1 MAAAEAHQK
10 VAAEGNGS
18 EAEETATGSAYPE
31 TVTVSGAGTA
41 EANGVYVYRRDG
53 ETKRVFRGIRC
64 VCGIYE
70 HTTNDACWLGFH
82 DCAAFGRPEW
92 NKWMLY
98 NARGI
103 LYAAHTPGQLGV
115 PPRKGRWEIASWAG
129 KKQNVG
135 ARPPPHVG
143 HGSTIPHDV
152 VSDKDVG
159 FVSTT
164 DASCV
169 GSFKLV
175 LATEPSRALAKAH
188 QYDIDDQSNMYGAS
202 TKLTDLHAAA
212 TFCFAT
218 DHEHVSLQADRYL
231 CLEVNCRQMVE
242 GGSCCLLRSK
252 NQPEGGSGCPW
263 KINSDGTLSP
273 KGHKNLVLG
282 FGPITYDSFNRRETT
297 ADSIGGADSEAIG
310 LVART
315 SAQRLIVH
323 STDEMATT
331 PSAMSMERESAKYII
346 SAKSLYG
353 CSCDMGFCC
362 YVPLLVCPGLSCIC
376 PHPSAPDSE
385 DVFARWALHG
395 CVPVTNERWER
406 CTKTDHTGAPIHYL
420 EGGDRTNVFRRTEGG
435 PCDEGNY
442 WNRGE
447 RILSVARACGCCL
460 WVCYCPLP
468 TGCEIGVQP
477 TCFHGVWSPEW
488 NGRRAPQEKAA
499 AHTPYQHQHNNHGHQ
514 HHHMGYSMN

>member
-1 MAAAEAHQK
+1 MADDA
-10 VAAEGNGS
+10 
-18 EAEETATGSAYPE
+18 GSAYPE
-31 TVTVSGAGTA
+31 KVTVSGAGTA
-41 EANGVYVYRRDG
+41 EANGVYVYRPDS
-53 ETKRVFRGIRC
+53 EAKRVAFGIRC
-64 VCGIYE
+64 VRGIYE

-115 PPRKGRWEIASWAG
+115 PPRKGRWEISSLG
-129 KKQNVG
+129 KIQNVG
-135 ARPPPHVG
+135 AHPPPHVG
-143 HGSTIPHDV
+143 HGSTVPHDV
-152 VSDKDVG
+152 CSEKDVG

-164 DASCV
+164 DASRV

-175 LATEPSRALAKAH
+175 LATEPSRALAKAF
-188 QYDIDDQSNMYGAS
+188 QYDLDDQSNAYGAS
-202 TKLTDLHAAA
+202 MKLTDFHAAA
-212 TFCFAT
+212 TFCFAA
-218 DHEHVSLQADRYL
+218 DHEHVSLEADRYL
-231 CLEVNCRQMVE
+231 GLAVNCAQYVE
-242 GGSCCLLRSK
+242 GGSCCLLCQK
-252 NQPEGGSGCPW
+252 KAPEGGSGNLW

-282 FGPITYDSFNRRETT
+282 FGPITYDSWNRREQT
-297 ADSIGGADSEAIG
+297 ADSIGGAGYVAIG
-310 LVART
+310 LVARA

-323 STDEMATT
+323 STDVLVATQ
-331 PSAMSMERESAKYII
+331 PSAMSRERESAKYII

-362 YVPLLVCPGLSCIC
+362 YVPLLACPGVSCIR

-385 DVFARWALHG
+385 DVFERWALHG

-406 CTKTDHTGAPIHYL
+406 CAKIDHTGAPIV
-420 EGGDRTNVFRRTEGG
+420 GGDQTNVFRRTEGG

-442 WNRGE
+442 GNSGE

-460 WVCYCPLP
+460 CAFYCPLP

-477 TCFHGVWSPEW
+477 TYFHGVWSPEW
-488 NGRRAPQEKAA
+488 NGRRDRSQEWGS
-499 AHTPYQHQHNNHGHQ
+499 HHSPYQHQHNNHSYQ
-514 HHHMGYSMN
+514 HHHMGYSQHFNPSSYQGQYGQY